1 MDYFRKAD
9 MVKQK
14 YYVNDDQKIHCTTIY
29 TLSGLERHPMAPFA
43 KVMNINGT
51 KLSIANRKGHALEKV
66 ET

>member
-1 MDYFRKAD
+1 

-14 YYVNDDQKIHCTTIY
+14 YYVNDDQNIHYTTTY

-51 KLSIANRKGHALEKV
+51 KLSIANRKNHASEKV